1 MKTFVYTLLMTIAA
15 LGFVSCNRTE
25 TLTPIEEYLIAREC
39 RWEGIRSE
47 ERDQKARSKQLYEL
61 RLDRTGESPL

>member
-25 TLTPIEEYLIAREC
+25 TLTPIEEYLMAREC
-39 RWEGIRSE
+39 RWEGNKIGRERSE
-47 ERDQKARSKQLYEL
+47 SAKQAAV
-61 RLDRTGESPL
+61 